1 MHAHPLTYSPNK
13 KTKVREKEAFHTSPL
28 PSYLMQFV
36 MKDTSGLL
44 LECRSD
50 FTFFVV

>member
-13 KTKVREKEAFHTSPL
+13 KTKVREKEAFHTSSL